1 LNKNLEAVLKFE
13 MARCRTD
20 TKRILS
26 LLLSQLEMLPAG
38 SWQEVPQTYEWFEW
52 FERFVF
58 AHIRTFSFAH
68 SNVKATLPKACTNPF
83 EHKLLRRTRHASI
96 GWWPP
101 IHKIPLRNLQGFMP
115 TNPKKNREKRR
126 KGKKKRLVSDRNS
139 GIQSDPSGMLGIHI
153 QHQIQYSSI
162 WLSVVAT
169 CSGLMLYQMDSSRAQ
184 ESWKATVWKAN
195 IVQIHSKRLQA
206 SQPRQIK
213 EKHVNGLKS
222 THPQYVGFGSN
233 GASNGAS

>member
-1 LNKNLEAVLKFE
+1 MSLANKAKALSAHGTREKHCWNFAGEGLPKDDEGDLSTFNTTQPGNLNRNLEAVLKFE
-13 MARCRTD
+13 MARRRTD
-20 TKRILS
+20 TKRIPS

-83 EHKLLRRTRHASI
+83 KHKLLRRTRHASI
-96 GWWPP
+96 RWWPP

-126 KGKKKRLVSDRNS
+126 RGKKKRLVSDRNS

-162 WLSVVAT
+162 
-169 CSGLMLYQMDSSRAQ
+169 
-184 ESWKATVWKAN
+184 
-195 IVQIHSKRLQA
+195 
-206 SQPRQIK
+206 
-213 EKHVNGLKS
+213 
-222 THPQYVGFGSN
+222 
-233 GASNGAS
+233 